1 MEKSTNMNGFEAA
14 LYGLVQGITEYLP
27 VSSSAHLVLLPR
39 FLRHEDPG
47 LVFDVFLHLG
57 TLFATLI
64 FFWRDWFGL
73 LRPDHLRRNLT
84 QKKGVSLL
92 LLIAGTIPAAV
103 SGFLLQ
109 HWADSAFRGEGV
121 IVVTQVVGGIL
132 LYASD
137 RFVKSSRPLGELG
150 LGGAIVIGLFQCLA
164 LVPGMSRSGSTMT
177 GARLLGFDRASA
189 ARFSFL
195 LSAPIT
201 GGAILYELLKH
212 GHELFAGTTMPLS
225 SLMIAFVATFV
236 SGMLA
241 IGFLLK
247 VLRKV
252 GFLSFA
258 VYRVALSLAVYLIF
272 RPF

>member
-1 MEKSTNMNGFEAA
+1 MNGFEAA

-27 VSSSAHLVLLPR
+27 VSSSAHLVLLPK
-39 FLRHEDPG
+39 FLHTEDPG

-57 TLFATLI
+57 TLLATLI
-64 FFWRDWFGL
+64 FFWRDWYAV
-73 LRPDHLRRNLT
+73 LRPDRLRENLT
-84 QKKGVSLL
+84 RRSGVSLL
-92 LLIAGTIPAAV
+92 VLIAATLPGAL

-109 HWADSAFRGEGV
+109 KWADTIFRGEGV
-121 IVVTQVVGGIL
+121 IVITQIIGGIL
-132 LYASD
+132 LYVSD
-137 RFVKSSRPLGELG
+137 RYARTARPIEEMGFGESIL
-150 LGGAIVIGLFQCLA
+150 IGCFQCLA

-177 GARLLGFDRASA
+177 GARLLGFTREAS

-201 GGAILYELLKH
+201 GGAILYEMLKH
-212 GHELFAGTTMPLS
+212 GHELVANPGIPTS
-225 SLMIAFVATFV
+225 SLAIAFVTTFF

-241 IGFLLK
+241 IGFLLRL
-247 VLRKV
+247 LRRV

-258 VYRVALSLAVYLIF
+258 LYRIALALTVYFVF

>member
-1 MEKSTNMNGFEAA
+1 MNGFEAA

-39 FLRHEDPG
+39 FLGHEDPG

-64 FFWRDWFGL
+64 FFWRDWFEL
-73 LRPDHLRRNLT
+73 LNPQHLRKNVT
-84 QKKGVSLL
+84 SASGVTWVTLVV
-92 LLIAGTIPAAV
+92 GTIPGAV

-109 HWADSAFRGEGV
+109 HWADDAFRGVGV
-121 IVVTQVVGGIL
+121 IVITQIVGGSM
-132 LYASD
+132 LYLAD
-137 RFVKSSRPLGELG
+137 RFARAERPVE
-150 LGGAIVIGLFQCLA
+150 AIGFGDAVVVGLFQCLA

-177 GARLLGFDRASA
+177 GARLFGFDRAAA

-201 GGAILYELLKH
+201 AGAILYELLKH
-212 GHELFAGTTMPLS
+212 GHELFAGGTVPTT
-225 SLMIAFVATFV
+225 SLAIAFVTTFV

-241 IGFLLK
+241 IGFLLR

-252 GFLSFA
+252 GFLGFA
-258 VYRVALSLAVYLIF
+258 VYRIALALTVYFVF